1 MLVPRPA
8 VAASFLRAVKIQIS
22 QEHKPKY
29 SIRAALHAP
38 RRLKALRARLLL
50 PPSNIGYVRRAPRTE
65 PVRVS
70 ILQYG
75 LFIISYSF
83 SPANPHAVIPI

>member
-8 VAASFLRAVKIQIS
+8 DAASFLRAVKIQIS

-29 SIRAALHAP
+29 SIHAP
-38 RRLKALRARLLL
+38 RRRKALRARLLL
-50 PPSNIGYVRRAPRTE
+50 PRSNIGYVRRAPRTE

-70 ILQYG
+70 LLQYG